1 MAVSRFNPQKD
12 AVLLA
17 YQANEATEAILYRR
31 LARVTS
37 DRNNARVL
45 QRIADDERKHYAIF
59 RKITGME
66 VPPHRMKISI
76 YYWISRILGL
86 TFGIKLM
93 ERGEGMAVIAYGKSI
108 ARHPALRVAMQDEG
122 RHERELIAMIEE
134 EKLRYAGSIVLG
146 LNDALVE
153 LTGALAGFTL
163 ALQKPSLVAMAGAI
177 TGIAASLSM
186 AASEYLSQRTDGE
199 TTRAFRSALY
209 TGTAYVFTVIVLV
222 APFVILNN
230 SLLSLGITLF
240 LAILIILAFNFYLS
254 VARDLPFWRR
264 FREMAFISLGV
275 ALISFLIGY
284 AMREVLG
291 IQV

>member
-1 MAVSRFNPQKD
+1 MKKTGFDPQGD
-12 AVLLA
+12 AVLLDF
-17 YQANEATEAILYRR
+17 QANEATEAVLYRR
-31 LARVTS
+31 LARVTR
-37 DRNNARVL
+37 DRNNSQVL
-45 QRIADDERKHYAIF
+45 TRIADDERRHYRIF
-59 RKITGME
+59 RGITGVD
-66 VPPHRMKISI
+66 VPPRRMKIFQ

-86 TFGIKLM
+86 TFGVKLM

-108 ARHPALRVAMQDEG
+108 ARHPSLRRAMRDEG
-122 RHERELIAMIEE
+122 RHERELIAMIDE

-163 ALQKPSLVAMAGAI
+163 ALQKPALVAMAGAI

-199 TTRAFRSALY
+199 TTKAFRSALY
-209 TGTAYVFTVIVLV
+209 TGITYLFTVIVLV
-222 APFVILNN
+222 APFVILQN
-230 SLLSLGITLF
+230 SLLSLAVTLF

-254 VARDLPFWRR
+254 VARDMPFWKR

-284 AMREVLG
+284 AMRVFLG
-291 IQV
+291 IDL